1 MKKSED
7 KLSIQDHLY
16 RMIVPEEILAHFEI
30 ESVEEKEE
38 ELLISLVEKGSSL
51 PNKDIDLVLNGYFNP
66 LEITSFPVMGKQCY
80 LRLKRR
86 KWKSK
91 HSDDTKI
98 YSNTYEFTAEGTK
111 ATKKFGTFLKDI
123 GL

>member
-1 MKKSED
+1 
-7 KLSIQDHLY
+7 
-16 RMIVPEEILAHFEI
+16 MIVPEEILAHFEI

-38 ELLISLVEKGSSL
+38 ELLISLIEKGSSL

-66 LEITSFPVMGKQCY
+66 IEITSFPVMGKQCY

-86 KWKSK
+86 KWKNK
-91 HSDDTKI
+91 HSADTKI
-98 YSNTYEFTAEGTK
+98 YSNSYEFTVEGTK
-111 ATKKFGTFLKDI
+111 ATKKFGSFLKDI